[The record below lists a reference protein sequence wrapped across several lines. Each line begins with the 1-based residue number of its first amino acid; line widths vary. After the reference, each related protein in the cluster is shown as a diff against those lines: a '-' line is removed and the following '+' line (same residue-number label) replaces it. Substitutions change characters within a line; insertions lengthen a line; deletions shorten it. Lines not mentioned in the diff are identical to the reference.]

1 MTAAPTTD
9 RGRATREQ
17 ILEAASEL
25 FYRQGVTATGLD
37 QIAAASGTGK
47 GQLYHY
53 FAGKRD
59 LTHAVIERQVASVMA
74 HQQPR
79 LDAVATRADL
89 RGWADALVE
98 AYEGDHPLR
107 CPIGA
112 LAAELAENDPE
123 AREALQR
130 GFGRWTD
137 ALAEAYEGDH
147 PLRCPI
153 GALAAELAEND
164 PEAREALQRG
174 FGRWTDALASAL
186 ARLPDLDADPRRLA
200 TALLSAY
207 QGGLLL
213 AQVRGEPSPLR
224 DALDLALRA
233 LR

>member
-37 QIAAASGTGK
+37 QIVAASGTGK

-74 HQQPR
+74 DQQPR

-98 AYEGDHPLR
+98 AYTGGDHPLR

-123 AREALQR
+123 ARDALAR

-137 ALAEAYEGDH
+137 ALAAG
-147 PLRCPI
+147 
-153 GALAAELAEND
+153 
-164 PEAREALQRG
+164 
-174 FGRWTDALASAL
+174 L
-186 ARLPDLDADPRRLA
+186 ARLRDQGELDASADPRRLA

-213 AQVRGEPSPLR
+213 AQVRGDVSALR
-224 DALDLALRA
+224 DSLEIALRGCGV
-233 LR
+233 R